1 MDGGRRVLRS
11 LTEQLGSPFAFAFAR
26 PEFAAAGPVSRPAP
40 RARARRPR
48 RPVLARLR
56 AAAVHPLAT
65 GALVFGFLGGAFA
78 YAAVRGG
85 AYENFIQTV
94 GTPGDLVARALGM
107 GVDTVTISGISELTE
122 KEILA
127 YAGVKARNSLPYL
140 DAEGMRTRLRSVPM
154 VRDAEVRKLYPSRLA
169 ITVVERQPY
178 ALWQKDGQISIVSA
192 DGVPIDTLHDNRY
205 ATLPLIVGD
214 GANERLE
221 QYRRIV
227 EAAGDLGGRIKAGAL
242 VSRRRWSLHTTDN
255 VEIRLPEL
263 EPEAAVQRL
272 ARLQRDHRILDK
284 DIVALDLRVPG
295 RVEVQLSNEAASA
308 RLEALTRKTKGKV

>member
-11 LTEQLGSPFAFAFAR
+11 LTELLGSPLAFAFAR
-26 PEFAAAGPVSRPAP
+26 PQFAAAPVSPPSP

-78 YAAVRGG
+78 YSAVRGG

-94 GTPGDLVARALGM
+94 GTPGDLIARALGM

-140 DAEGMRTRLRSVPM
+140 DAEG
-154 VRDAEVRKLYPSRLA
+154 
-169 ITVVERQPY
+169 I
-178 ALWQKDGQISIVSA
+178 
-192 DGVPIDTLHDNRY
+192 
-205 ATLPLIVGD
+205 
-214 GANERLE
+214 
-221 QYRRIV
+221 
-227 EAAGDLGGRIKAGAL
+227 
-242 VSRRRWSLHTTDN
+242 
-255 VEIRLPEL
+255 
-263 EPEAAVQRL
+263 
-272 ARLQRDHRILDK
+272 
-284 DIVALDLRVPG
+284 G
-295 RVEVQLSNEAASA
+295 RVIDVDIAVRRSAKPSNGSFFS
-308 RLEALTRKTKGKV
+308 LFSGMFS